1 MEVAIA
7 MAVFLLSHVAI
18 ARTRIRPVLIERL
31 GRRGYLTAYSILSV
45 ALLAWVIVA
54 LLESPRVW
62 LWPTPGWAYPFALVV
77 SAAAFALIGIGA
89 VVRNPLSVAFR
100 SKGFDPER
108 PGIVGWIRHP
118 LIWGLGLWGFAHVPA
133 NGDWPSLLLFAGSA
147 LFALIGARA
156 VDRRKKR
163 HFGVLEWGRLTAGA
177 GSLDPTAL
185 LGGGLGLALWA
196 VALVLHPALFG
207 VDPWGLTEALFLGET
222 GG

>member
-1 MEVAIA
+1 MEVAIS

-31 GRRGYLTAYSILSV
+31 GRRGYLTAYSILSI

-54 LLESPRVW
+54 LLDSPRVW
-62 LWPTPGWAYPFALVV
+62 LWATPGWAYPFALVV
-77 SAAAFALIGIGA
+77 SAAAFTLIGIGA

-100 SKGFDPER
+100 TKGFDPER

-147 LFALIGARA
+147 LFALLGTRA

-163 HFGVLEWGRLTAGA
+163 QLGVLEWSRLTSGA
-177 GSLDPTAL
+177 GTLDRPAL
-185 LGGGLGLALWA
+185 LGAGLGLALWA
-196 VALVLHPALFG
+196 VALVLHPVLFG
-207 VDPWGLTEALFLGET
+207 VDPWGLTVSLLFGEAGS
-222 GG
+222 

>member
-62 LWPTPGWAYPFALVV
+62 LWPTPSWAYPFALVV
-77 SAAAFALIGIGA
+77 SAVAFVLIGIGA

-100 SKGFDPER
+100 TEGFDPER

-118 LIWGLGLWGFAHVPA
+118 LIWGLGLWGFAHIPA

-147 LFALIGARA
+147 LFALLGTRA

-163 HFGVLEWGRLTAGA
+163 QLGVLEWSRLTSGA
-177 GSLDPTAL
+177 GTLDRPAL
-185 LGGGLGLALWA
+185 LGAGLGLALWA
-196 VALVLHPALFG
+196 VALALHPVLFG
-207 VDPWGLTEALFLGET
+207 VDPWDLTGSLLM
-222 GG
+222 GGAGG